1 MARDGP
7 LFAGLRGKNQR
18 PVSSTAFSGPK
29 VNNTTH
35 VNSISLSAGN
45 LIVGAKDDT
54 NLRGNVGRTPSTT
67 FLNDSNKTSLH
78 APAVVE
84 PESAGFTDKNRS
96 RQVELCYHESRYSN
110 ELVEMDLTAIP
121 GARQGDL
128 FEMKTYRKTPNSKD
142 KKIYFV
148 AKDFSPDI
156 RRRTKNAQLS
166 IQSGQLQSLL
176 DLPSRSKVWIRLK
189 SKKLT
194 EADLVELNIK
204 DCLINRGDMWC
215 LNSQL
220 VSQCVF
226 SSQRLTFL
234 DTIRATVNG
243 IYREGKK
250 TLSGYIGENTRVV
263 FRSESARL
271 IFLIQITE
279 EMWNF
284 EETGEQLFQ
293 KMVNSFFPKIFKKW
307 KDIGTHHSITI
318 AFAVSM
324 DTSHVPFRELEPGTI
339 LKNTTDYFRIVVDQV
354 LVIHWVQIM
363 ETLRKEFQALRR
375 NLLNVQTEDGYS
387 IIKGRFSP
395 VIKSNFL
402 ELVNFASTLITD
414 PFRQSDLRH
423 TTTHVMIISPGSGL
437 YDVDYDLLKLTGK
450 KLLSLEMTMDLICL
464 SRAPLHVVPLFR
476 YLDYEGKLHHC
487 SPTWLSIFFW
497 NDSINDTDD
506 WRPRCKIYD
515 LQMMG
520 LTENDVLG
528 KVDIDYLKPS
538 SDVKSIQQFMDQY
551 DTDVFNFKKFNDNSQ
566 KSDSDGNKSDGVLR
580 LNQKQSLQDPSTFA
594 WNAPKFSSPVLDD
607 IQKPKVFADLSTQ
620 GSNSSRDDETSGNV
634 QLNDSVFRTQ
644 QSSLAVDTLKGITKK
659 NLVKDLTHRI
669 VGRIMPE
676 REVKRDLSIYKS
688 DNDQAD
694 GVREFTIQKP
704 ILSPRNSSEHVPI
717 IKKNL
722 STLNYLDNQNGLSF
736 GKEGFSPYGSV
747 RNSES
752 PTDYGALEANPLF
765 TVDDRKTPSQEPAVH
780 RTRSSPTEVRTW
792 IEIKNPSVPVSEDL
806 AGMMYPT
813 RWKDVLPRYVPKRYS
828 KWRSFTTPAELPI
841 TISDFPSKLDF
852 ENNFF
857 FRNHSVNLNIDQEA
871 YKQTS
876 KDLLRNMIYVR
887 LLAGFQLCVGENVK
901 DVEHSKGIEKSESP
915 VAKFIDGSWINI
927 RIYMTIDSEIHRISC
942 GMDGVIDVQ
951 RYMRKNEENPFE
963 QVSSYA
969 PLVKTRYENSYR
981 KAKIDPLHA
990 ARPPLNWN
998 QVDQVLAGY
1007 GEYGLDKNECGF
1019 RSKLV
1024 VLPAE
1029 IPSNTYSSV
1038 INGRNETLTP
1048 EEIRLEGLNRLISSI
1063 AKSRLLTTKEK
1074 QMKKNKK
1081 EEIQPEIL
1089 FYTGSLFDFIREQKS
1104 SLDRSV
1110 LSYKDSIFAD
1120 RKQLKKDVDIRTL
1133 AHEIQHGNNPLTLV
1147 NRKWH
1152 WKRHQNSFIG
1162 SEMVNWLLRNL
1173 SDIDTREEAVEYGQ
1187 SLMDRGLFKHVLN
1200 KHGFL
1205 DGHYFYQITPSY
1217 LVDVHALEQVNSDS
1231 KSFNDQR
1238 RSGGENS
1245 SSGISETNVLPL
1257 TMVNSSS
1264 TSNISIDNQ
1273 SDARKNTNEQTGKS
1287 SVMLSNSLVID
1298 VDPAGKSYKLETCTV
1313 HYDRVHNPD
1322 HCFHIRLEWLTT
1334 TPKFLDDLVGNW
1346 SRLCERYGLRLV
1358 EIPWKELCTI
1368 PAVDPFHSFVEI
1380 RLAINPWE
1388 DPEFKDEEL
1397 LSKSKYYYHMHLLQ
1411 VSGFLLDNRASK
1423 VIQDSNCDFEI
1434 MYSWG
1439 KPEFKYAQYIHNT
1452 GAYIAEV
1459 RESGELFLAPNN
1471 IYISRANPGK
1481 IVGKSQSST
1490 QFAVDAQKVMLNF
1503 KKVCTNYDE
1512 LRVIFLDAKDE
1523 WLKDQ
1528 HADEYVG

>member
-7 LFAGLRGKNQR
+7 LFVGLRGKNQR
-18 PVSSTAFSGPK
+18 PVSSTVSSGPK

-45 LIVGAKDDT
+45 LIVGAKDNT
-54 NLRGNVGRTPSTT
+54 NLRGNVLSTPSTT
-67 FLNDSNKTSLH
+67 FVNDNNKINTNS
-78 APAVVE
+78 PAILA
-84 PESAGFTDKNRS
+84 PESAGITDKNRS

-110 ELVEMDLTAIP
+110 DLVELDLSAIP
-121 GARQGDL
+121 GAKQGDL
-128 FEMKTYRKTPNSKD
+128 FEMKTYRKTPGSKD

-156 RRRTKNAQLS
+156 RRRTKNAQIS
-166 IQSGQLQSLL
+166 ILSGQLQSLL

-189 SKKLT
+189 SKRLT

-220 VSQCVF
+220 VGQCVF
-226 SSQRLTFL
+226 SGQKLTFL

-354 LVIHWVQIM
+354 LVIHWVEIM

-387 IIKGRFSP
+387 VVKGRFSP
-395 VIKSNFL
+395 VIKSNIL

-423 TTTHVMIISPGSGL
+423 TTTHIMIISPGSGL
-437 YDVDYDLLKLTGK
+437 YDVDYDLLRLTGK

-476 YLDYEGKLHHC
+476 YLDYESKLHHC

-497 NDSINDTDD
+497 NDSMNGTDD

-528 KVDIDYLKPS
+528 KIDIDYLKPGKG
-538 SDVKSIQQFMDQY
+538 VESIQQFMDQY
-551 DTDVFNFKKFNDNSQ
+551 DTDVFNFEKCNDNLQ
-566 KSDSDGNKSDGVLR
+566 KGNSNCDKSEGGVQ
-580 LNQKQSLQDPSTFA
+580 LNQKQSLQNPSTFA
-594 WNAPKFSSPVLDD
+594 WNAPKFSTPVLED

-620 GSNSSRDDETSGNV
+620 RSSGLRDDEGSDKI
-634 QLNDSVFRTQ
+634 QLSDSAFRTQ

-659 NLVKDLTHRI
+659 NLVKDLTQRI
-669 VGRIMPE
+669 VGRIMPD
-676 REVKRDLSIYKS
+676 REVKRDMSTHEPVE
-688 DNDQAD
+688 DRTD
-694 GVREFTIQKP
+694 GVERSPVQKP
-704 ILSPRNSSEHVPI
+704 ALSPRNSSEHVPV

-722 STLNYLDNQNGLSF
+722 STLNHLDNQNGSPF
-736 GKEGFSPYGSV
+736 GIDGFPLYASAH
-747 RNSES
+747 NLES
-752 PTDYGALEANPLF
+752 PVDHGASETKPLF
-765 TVDDRKTPSQEPAVH
+765 TVDDRKTPLQESAAH
-780 RTRSSPTEVRTW
+780 NSGSSPTEVRTW
-792 IEIKNPSVPVSEDL
+792 IEIKNPSVPVNEDL

-901 DVEHSKGIEKSESP
+901 NVERSKGVENNESP
-915 VAKFIDGSWINI
+915 VAKFIDGTWVNI

-1231 KSFNDQR
+1231 KSSNDQR
-1238 RSGGENS
+1238 RAAGENS

-1257 TMVNSSS
+1257 TMVNSNS
-1264 TSNISIDNQ
+1264 TSNISNDNQ
-1273 SDARKNTNEQTGKS
+1273 SDTRNNASERPVKS

-1298 VDPAGKSYKLETCTV
+1298 VDPAGKSYKMETCTV

-1358 EIPWKELCTI
+1358 EIPWRELCTI

-1380 RLAINPWE
+1380 QLAINPWE

-1397 LSKSKYYYHMHLLQ
+1397 LSESKYYYHMHLLQ

-1423 VIQDSNCDFEI
+1423 VIQDIHCDFEI

-1471 IYISRANPGK
+1471 IYISRAIPGK
-1481 IVGKSQSST
+1481 IVAKSQFST

-1503 KKVCTNYDE
+1503 KKVCTNYNE
-1512 LRVIFLDAKDE
+1512 LRVIFLDAKDK
-1523 WLKDQ
+1523 WLKGQ
-1528 HADEYVG
+1528 HVDE

>member
-1 MARDGP
+1 MAGDGP

-18 PVSSTAFSGPK
+18 PISSTAFSGPK

-35 VNSISLSAGN
+35 VDSISLSAGN
-45 LIVGAKDDT
+45 LIIGAKDDVNT
-54 NLRGNVGRTPSTT
+54 RSNVLRTPSTA
-67 FLNDSNKTSLH
+67 FLNDNNKTSAH
-78 APAVVE
+78 APAIVA
-84 PESAGFTDKNRS
+84 PESAGFIDKNRS
-96 RQVELCYHESRYSN
+96 RQVEICYHESRYSN
-110 ELVEMDLTAIP
+110 ELVELDFSAIP
-121 GARQGDL
+121 GAKYGDL
-128 FEMKTYRKTPNSKD
+128 FEMKTYRKSPNSKD
-142 KKIYFV
+142 KKIYFI
-148 AKDFSPDI
+148 AKDFSQDI
-156 RRRTKNAQLS
+156 RRRTKNAQIS
-166 IQSGQLQSLL
+166 ILSGQLQSLL
-176 DLPSRSKVWIRLK
+176 DLPSRSKVWLRLK
-189 SKKLT
+189 SKELT

-220 VSQCVF
+220 VGQCVF

-363 ETLRKEFQALRR
+363 ETLRKEFQVLRR
-375 NLLNVQTEDGYS
+375 NLLNVQTEEGYS

-395 VIKSNFL
+395 VIKSNIL

-476 YLDYEGKLHHC
+476 YLDYEGRLHHC

-528 KVDIDYLKPS
+528 KVDIEYLRPS
-538 SDVKSIQQFMDQY
+538 KNIKSIQQFMDQY
-551 DTDVFNFKKFNDNSQ
+551 DIEVFNFKKSDGNSQ
-566 KSDSDGNKSDGVLR
+566 KDASNGDSTDRVIQLS
-580 LNQKQSLQDPSTFA
+580 QKKTLKNSSSFA
-594 WNAPKFSSPVLDD
+594 WNAPKFSSPVLED
-607 IQKPKVFADLSTQ
+607 IQKPRVFADLSLQ
-620 GSNSSRDDETSGNV
+620 RSNGSREDGSSDRV
-634 QLNDSVFRTQ
+634 QSNDSMSRTQ
-644 QSSLAVDTLKGITKK
+644 QPSLAVDTLKGITKK
-659 NLVKDLTHRI
+659 NIVKDLTHRI
-669 VGRIMPE
+669 VDRIMPE
-676 REVKRDLSIYKS
+676 REIK
-688 DNDQAD
+688 
-694 GVREFTIQKP
+694 
-704 ILSPRNSSEHVPI
+704 RNSSTQNSDIEQVNNVREIPDQRPVLSPNNSSKHVPI

-722 STLNYLDNQNGLSF
+722 STLNYLDTQSGLSP
-736 GKEGFSPYGSV
+736 GMDGFSSYNSA
-747 RNSES
+747 RNSAS
-752 PTDYGALEANPLF
+752 PIDYSTLETNQLF
-765 TVDDRKTPSQEPAVH
+765 TIDDRKTPLQDPLTNGTESP
-780 RTRSSPTEVRTW
+780 PTEVRTW
-792 IEIKNPSVPVSEDL
+792 IEIRNPSVPVSEDL

-901 DVEHSKGIEKSESP
+901 DVERSKGIEHNESP
-915 VAKFIDGSWINI
+915 VAKFIDGNWINI

-969 PLVKTRYENSYR
+969 PLVKTRYENTYR

-990 ARPPLNWN
+990 ARSPLNWN
-998 QVDQVLAGY
+998 QIDQVLAGY
-1007 GEYGLDKNECGF
+1007 GEYGLNKNECGF

-1038 INGRNETLTP
+1038 INGRKETLTQ

-1063 AKSRLLTTKEK
+1063 AKSSLLTTKEK
-1074 QMKKNKK
+1074 QMKKNKR

-1120 RKQLKKDVDIRTL
+1120 RKQLKRDVDIKTL
-1133 AHEIQHGNNPLTLV
+1133 AYEIQHGNNPLTLV

-1187 SLMDRGLFKHVLN
+1187 SLMDKGLFKHVLN

-1205 DGHYFYQITPSY
+1205 DGHYFYQVTPSY
-1217 LVDVHALEQVNSDS
+1217 LVDVRTLEQTNLDS
-1231 KSFNDQR
+1231 KSFNEQR
-1238 RSGGENS
+1238 RHTGENS
-1245 SSGISETNVLPL
+1245 PSGISETNVLPL
-1257 TMVNSSS
+1257 TMVNSNS
-1264 TSNISIDNQ
+1264 TSNVSFDNQ
-1273 SDARKNTNEQTGKS
+1273 SDARNHANERSGKS
-1287 SVMLSNSLVID
+1287 SVMLSNPLVID
-1298 VDPAGKSYKLETCTV
+1298 VDPAGKSYKMETCTV

-1334 TPKFLDDLVGNW
+1334 TPKFLDDLVANW
-1346 SRLCERYGLRLV
+1346 SRLCEKYGLKLV
-1358 EIPWKELCTI
+1358 EIPWKELCAI

-1481 IVGKSQSST
+1481 IVVKSQSST

-1503 KKVCTNYDE
+1503 KRVCTNYDE
-1512 LRVIFLDAKDE
+1512 LRVIFLDAKDK

-1528 HADEYVG
+1528 HADEYVE